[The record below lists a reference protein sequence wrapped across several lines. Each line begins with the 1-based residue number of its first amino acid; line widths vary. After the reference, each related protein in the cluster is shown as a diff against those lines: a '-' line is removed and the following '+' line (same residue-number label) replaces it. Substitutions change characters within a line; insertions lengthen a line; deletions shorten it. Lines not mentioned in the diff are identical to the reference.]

1 MKLDAYFTYTDP
13 DDGEFT
19 ETHNVEELPDDWTQE
34 QISDYLQKIL
44 DEFQDDVL
52 ERGGDDLDVDFQFYI
67 DGKNA
72 W

>member
-1 MKLDAYFTYTDP
+1 MRLDAYFTYTDP
-13 DDGEFT
+13 DDGAYT
-19 ETHNVEELPDDWTQE
+19 ETHNVEELSDDMTQE
-34 QISDYLQKIL
+34 QIIDYLQNVL

-67 DGKNA
+67 DGKRA

>member
-13 DDGEFT
+13 DDGEYT
-19 ETHNVEELPDDWTQE
+19 QTHNVEELPDDWTQE
-34 QISDYLQKIL
+34 QISDYLQKNL

-67 DGKNA
+67 DGRNA

>member
-13 DDGEFT
+13 DDGEHT
-19 ETHNVEELPDDWTQE
+19 ETHNVEQLPDDWSQE
-34 QISDYLQKIL
+34 QINDHLQKVL

-52 ERGGDDLDVDFQFYI
+52 ERGGDDLEVNFQFYI
-67 DGKNA
+67 DGKYA